1 MSARG
6 NARKRALDFLY
17 ESDQRNQSALELLAQ
32 RPVLDLSES
41 EYVSTLL
48 GGVARNST
56 KIDELISTYAEGWD
70 MDRMPAIDRNIL
82 RLALFEI
89 LWNEEVADEIAVSE
103 AVNLA
108 TLLSTDD
115 SAKYVNGILGRIIV
129 QKSVLI

>member
-17 ESDQRNQSALELLAQ
+17 EADQRNLSALGLLAK
-32 RPVLDLSES
+32 RPVLDLSEAD
-41 EYVSTLL
+41 YVGTLL
-48 GGVARNST
+48 SGVAAHIE
-56 KIDELISTYAEGWD
+56 KIDELITTYAQGWD

-89 LWNEEVADEIAVSE
+89 LWNEEISDEVAASQAV
-103 AVNLA
+103 ALA

-115 SAKYVNGILGRIIV
+115 SAKYVNGILGRVIV
-129 QKSVLI
+129 QKSILI

>member
-17 ESDQRNQSALELLAQ
+17 EADQRNLSALELLAK
-32 RPVLDLSES
+32 RPVLDLSEAD
-41 EYVSTLL
+41 YVGVLL
-48 GGVARNST
+48 SGVESHIE
-56 KIDELISTYAEGWD
+56 KIDEVITTYAQGWD

-89 LWNEEVADEIAVSE
+89 LWNEEISDEVAASQAV
-103 AVNLA
+103 ALA

-115 SAKYVNGILGRIIV
+115 SAKYVNGILGRVIV
-129 QKSVLI
+129 QKSILI

>member
-17 ESDQRNQSALELLAQ
+17 EADQRNLSALELLAK
-32 RPVLDLSES
+32 RPVLDLSEAD
-41 EYVSTLL
+41 YVGTLL
-48 GGVARNST
+48 SGVESHIE
-56 KIDELISTYAEGWD
+56 KIDELIATYAQGWD

-89 LWNEEVADEIAVSE
+89 LWNEEISDEVAVSQ
-103 AVNLA
+103 AVALA

-115 SAKYVNGILGRIIV
+115 SAKYVNGILGRVIV
-129 QKSVLI
+129 QKSILI

>member
-1 MSARG
+1 MSARR

-17 ESDQRNQSALELLAQ
+17 ESDQRNFPALELLAK
-32 RPVLDLSES
+32 RPVLDLSEAD
-41 EYVSTLL
+41 YVQNLL
-48 GGVARNST
+48 SGVAT
-56 KIDELISTYAEGWD
+56 HIEKIDELIATYAEGWD

-89 LWNEEVADEIAVSE
+89 LWNEEVSDEVAASE
-103 AVNLA
+103 AVALA

-129 QKSVLI
+129 QKSILI

>member
-17 ESDQRNQSALELLAQ
+17 EADQRNLSALELLAK
-32 RPVLDLSES
+32 RPVLDLSEAD
-41 EYVSTLL
+41 YVGTLL
-48 GGVARNST
+48 SGVESHIE
-56 KIDELISTYAEGWD
+56 KIDELITTYAQGWD

-89 LWNEEVADEIAVSE
+89 LWNEEISDEVAASQAV
-103 AVNLA
+103 ALA

-115 SAKYVNGILGRIIV
+115 SAKYVNGILGRVIV
-129 QKSVLI
+129 QKSILI

>member
-17 ESDQRNQSALELLAQ
+17 EADQRNLSALELLAK
-32 RPVLDLSES
+32 RPVLDLSEAD
-41 EYVSTLL
+41 YVGTLL
-48 GGVARNST
+48 SGVASHIE
-56 KIDELISTYAEGWD
+56 KIDELITTYAQGWD

-89 LWNEEVADEIAVSE
+89 LWNEEISDEVAASQAV
-103 AVNLA
+103 ALA

-115 SAKYVNGILGRIIV
+115 SAKYVNGILGRVIV
-129 QKSVLI
+129 QKSILI